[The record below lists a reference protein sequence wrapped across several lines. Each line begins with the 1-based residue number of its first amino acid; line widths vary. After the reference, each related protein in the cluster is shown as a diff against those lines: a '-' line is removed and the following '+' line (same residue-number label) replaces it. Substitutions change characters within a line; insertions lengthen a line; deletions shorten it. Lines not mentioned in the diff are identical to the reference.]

1 MAIETLKLPV
11 HGMRC
16 QNCARGVERKL
27 AATAGVRQATVDLAG
42 RTATVEYDAEQVKPE
57 ALAAAVRQLGY
68 QVPA

>member
-1 MAIETLKLPV
+1 MQTLRMPV
-11 HGMRC
+11 HGMTC

-27 AATAGVRQATVDLAG
+27 SATPGVRKATVTLEEQ
-42 RTATVEYDAEQVKPE
+42 TAMVEYDEALVKPE

>member
-1 MAIETLKLPV
+1 MQTLKMPV
-11 HGMRC
+11 EGMTC

-27 AATAGVRQATVDLAG
+27 SATPGVRRATVKLEE
-42 RTATVEYDAEQVKPE
+42 RIATVEYDESQVKPE

>member
-1 MAIETLKLPV
+1 MQTLKMPV
-11 HGMRC
+11 GGMTC

-27 AATAGVRQATVDLAG
+27 SATPGVRKATVKLEEQS
-42 RTATVEYDAEQVKPE
+42 ATVEYDEDRVKPE